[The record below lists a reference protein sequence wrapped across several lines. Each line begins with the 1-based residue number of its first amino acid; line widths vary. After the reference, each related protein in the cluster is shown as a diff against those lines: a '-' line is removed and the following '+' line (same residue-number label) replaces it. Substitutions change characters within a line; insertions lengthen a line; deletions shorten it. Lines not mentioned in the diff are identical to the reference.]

1 MLSFFTCSHIQYRFV
16 AFAVSCLLLECSCT
30 TTGATFL
37 MDGFKIHFGW
47 ECPDD
52 DTTCV
57 PESESD
63 ISADQ
68 GLINGLFGT
77 GAAM

>member
-1 MLSFFTCSHIQYRFV
+1 
-16 AFAVSCLLLECSCT
+16 
-30 TTGATFL
+30 

-47 ECPDD
+47 ECAEDD
-52 DTTCV
+52 LDCIPT
-57 PESESD
+57 SSSQ
-63 ISADQ
+63 ISTEQ